1 MGLTGGLPSSA
12 IVPAVEKSGSQLPMV
27 PARFALRTSNGPDL
41 ANLQWSPNG
50 HHLAFDG
57 RVDGGA
63 EIFSLDC
70 ASSTTQCGSP
80 RRVISAPAEAPN
92 WSADGEF
99 LYFASRRTGRW
110 EVWKQRL
117 SGGVPTQI
125 TRNGGYAAR
134 ESQDGKWL
142 YFSKDKTIWRIP
154 AGNSAGQ
161 TAPGE
166 EFVVGPTD
174 HALVTGWTLIPDEIV
189 YIDAATREIRA
200 YRISTKETRLILKL
214 TEGFRVRRDIRVSV
228 SPDLRWVLYS
238 QLDRSGSNV
247 MIREDP
253 LSDLVKPELPRSRH
267 LHRGVKSLKSR

>member
-1 MGLTGGLPSSA
+1 MSTAAGSA
-12 IVPAVEKSGSQLPMV
+12 PVKLIASTVRDQDASYGPDGRIAFVSDRSGSREIWIATANGSSQV
-27 PARFALRTSNGPDL
+27 RITNFNGPDL

-57 RVDGGA
+57 RVDGGS

-70 ASSTTQCGSP
+70 DSSTTQCGSP
-80 RRVISAPAEAPN
+80 RRVISAPAEVPS

-174 HALVTGWTLIPDEIV
+174 HALVYG
-189 YIDAATREIRA
+189 
-200 YRISTKETRLILKL
+200 
-214 TEGFRVRRDIRVSV
+214 
-228 SPDLRWVLYS
+228 
-238 QLDRSGSNV
+238 LDTDS
-247 MIREDP
+247 
-253 LSDLVKPELPRSRH
+253 
-267 LHRGVKSLKSR
+267 